1 MRRIGDAAE
10 TALLVGRLA
19 AIWGSV
25 GVVVI
30 APLLG
35 SK

>member
-10 TALLVGRLA
+10 TALLMGALA
-19 AIWGSV
+19 VIWVSV

-30 APLLG
+30 AAIFG
-35 SK
+35 